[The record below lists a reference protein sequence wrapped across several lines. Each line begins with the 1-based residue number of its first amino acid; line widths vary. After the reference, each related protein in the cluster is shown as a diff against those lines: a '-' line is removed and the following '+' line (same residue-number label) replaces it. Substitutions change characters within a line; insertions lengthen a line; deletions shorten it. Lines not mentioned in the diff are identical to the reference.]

1 MAIPPL
7 DLSQWLD
14 RHDDLPIPPDAPH
27 ESHSHWCGESVVCY
41 GLSRPLAETS
51 FIAAVRQAIAA
62 LWDDVRKQLG
72 SIDVAR
78 ECNVAL
84 PAIRLQNSPE
94 GYRLRAQTMIM
105 WLAPSPPLPS
115 PELAS
120 DFEISIGA
128 EPL

>member
-1 MAIPPL
+1 MKGPPL

-14 RHDDLPIPPDAPH
+14 RHDDLPIPSDAPQD
-27 ESHSHWCGESVVCY
+27 SHPHWRGEIVVCY

-51 FIAAVRQAIAA
+51 FIAAVRQALEA
-62 LWDDVRKQLG
+62 LWGDVHKRLG
-72 SIDVAR
+72 SIELAR

-84 PAIRLQNSPE
+84 PAIRFQNSPE

-105 WLAPSPPLPS
+105 WLAPSAPFPS

-120 DFEISIGA
+120 DFEIIA
-128 EPL
+128 T